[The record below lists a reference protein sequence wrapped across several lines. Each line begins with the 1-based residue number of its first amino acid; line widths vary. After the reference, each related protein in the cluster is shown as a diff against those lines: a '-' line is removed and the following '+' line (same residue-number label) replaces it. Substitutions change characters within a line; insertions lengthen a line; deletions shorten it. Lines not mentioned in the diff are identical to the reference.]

1 MHSQKQVLKNALSF
15 IQKREGLPYDS
26 ALLKITKIIATGA
39 HGDNPMFGQL
49 VDSGLPADPSQLHQL
64 LTPTVAFHG

>member
-1 MHSQKQVLKNALSF
+1 MTSQKRILKNALSF

-39 HGDNPMFGQL
+39 HGDNPLFGHL
-49 VDSGLPADPSQLHQL
+49 INSGLPGDPGQLHQM
-64 LTPTVAFHG
+64 LTPTVAFNG

>member
-1 MHSQKQVLKNALSF
+1 MHSQTLILKNALSF

-39 HGDNPMFGQL
+39 HGDNPLFGHL
-49 VDSGLPADPSQLHQL
+49 VASGLPADPSQLHQL
-64 LTPTVAFHG
+64 LAPAVAIHG